1 MITLT
6 ADQKAIAS
14 QIIKTVFGAVRNAS
28 QIVCL
33 RVYGETVEIVTTD
46 SLWTLGRDYFKTL
59 VTQFKAATAPKA
71 VATQS
76 KRQPQSTVQ
85 LSDRLWEVTGQTGN
99 SYLIHNGRC
108 TCKAAQYGRTCYHLK
123 AVQAAA

>member
-6 ADQKAIAS
+6 NSEKAIAS
-14 QIIKTVFGAVRNAS
+14 QILKTVFDANYDAS
-28 QIVCL
+28 QVVGL
-33 RVYGETVEIVTTD
+33 RAYEGTVEIITTVGGIW
-46 SLWTLGRDYFKTL
+46 SMGRDYFKQL
-59 VTQFKAATAPKA
+59 VTQFKAAATAQP
-71 VATQS
+71 
-76 KRQPQSTVQ
+76 KRQVKATVQ

-108 TCKAAQYGRTCYHLK
+108 TCKAAKYGRTCYHLK

>member
-14 QIIKTVFGAVRNAS
+14 QILKTVFGASYDAS
-28 QIVCL
+28 QIAGL
-33 RVYGETVEIVTTD
+33 RVYENAVEIITTVGGIW
-46 SLWTLGRDYFKTL
+46 SMGRDYFKQL
-59 VTQFKAATAPKA
+59 VAQFKAA
-71 VATQS
+71 ATTKTET
-76 KRQPQSTVQ
+76 KRQPQALNQ

>member
-14 QIIKTVFGAVRNAS
+14 QIIKTVFGANYDAS
-28 QIVCL
+28 QIVGL
-33 RVYGETVEIVTTD
+33 RVYETTVEIITTVGGIW
-46 SLWTLGRDYFKTL
+46 SMGRDYFRSL
-59 VTQFKAATAPKA
+59 VTQFKAAAAAQP
-71 VATQS
+71 
-76 KRQPQSTVQ
+76 KRQPQATVQ

-108 TCKAAQYGRTCYHLK
+108 TCKAAQYGRICYHLK